1 MRFDVIIAIASI
13 VAGAVAAVA
22 GFGIGSILTPLMALR
37 ADTKAAVAAVSV
49 PHLIG
54 TFLRFWRL
62 RRHVDR
68 GVFWAFGVTSAVGGL
83 IGALLHNLA
92 NSPVLSAI
100 FGALLVFAGIS
111 GLTGLSAKMRL
122 GRKAAYVAGAVSG
135 ALGGLVGNQGG
146 IRSAAMLGFD
156 IPKESFV
163 ATATAIALMV
173 DAARMPVYFAN
184 DRTDLAG
191 LWAAVLIACAGVV
204 AGTLGGDKILR
215 RLPEV
220 LFRRLVSLLILSL
233 GLFMLL
239 RLRG

>member
-1 MRFDVIIAIASI
+1 M
-13 VAGAVAAVA
+13 
-22 GFGIGSILTPLMALR
+22 
-37 ADTKAAVAAVSV
+37 
-49 PHLIG
+49 
-54 TFLRFWRL
+54 
-62 RRHVDR
+62 
-68 GVFWAFGVTSAVGGL
+68 
-83 IGALLHNLA
+83 
-92 NSPVLSAI
+92 
-100 FGALLVFAGIS
+100 
-111 GLTGLSAKMRL
+111 
-122 GRKAAYVAGAVSG
+122 
-135 ALGGLVGNQGG
+135 GNQGG
-146 IRSAAMLGFD
+146 IRSAAMLGFH

-173 DAARMPVYFAN
+173 DAARMPVYFAPVYFAN

>member
-1 MRFDVIIAIASI
+1 
-13 VAGAVAAVA
+13 
-22 GFGIGSILTPLMALR
+22 
-37 ADTKAAVAAVSV
+37 
-49 PHLIG
+49 
-54 TFLRFWRL
+54 
-62 RRHVDR
+62 
-68 GVFWAFGVTSAVGGL
+68 
-83 IGALLHNLA
+83 
-92 NSPVLSAI
+92 
-100 FGALLVFAGIS
+100 
-111 GLTGLSAKMRL
+111 MRL

-146 IRSAAMLGFD
+146 IRSAAMLGFH

-173 DAARMPVYFAN
+173 DAARMPVYFAPVYFAN

>member
-1 MRFDVIIAIASI
+1 M
-13 VAGAVAAVA
+13 
-22 GFGIGSILTPLMALR
+22 
-37 ADTKAAVAAVSV
+37 
-49 PHLIG
+49 
-54 TFLRFWRL
+54 
-62 RRHVDR
+62 
-68 GVFWAFGVTSAVGGL
+68 
-83 IGALLHNLA
+83 
-92 NSPVLSAI
+92 
-100 FGALLVFAGIS
+100 
-111 GLTGLSAKMRL
+111 
-122 GRKAAYVAGAVSG
+122 
-135 ALGGLVGNQGG
+135 GNQGG